1 MKNTLLIITIFITSI
16 SFTQDIKSTPC
27 DDKLLIELNNRIES
41 DGIESL
47 TDREWAYY
55 ELKFDKCQK
64 YQESQLN
71 NKETTKAEKERLHEQ
86 RRSNQTKEKSLNSI
100 YYMVFAIWIYV
111 AYLS

>member
-1 MKNTLLIITIFITSI
+1 MIRYILLLLFITSI
-16 SFTQDIKSTPC
+16 SFTQDINSKPC
-27 DDKLLIELNNRIES
+27 DDKLLIELNIRIES

-71 NKETTKAEKERLHEQ
+71 NKDTAKAEKELLHEQ

-100 YYMVFAIWIYV
+100 YWMVFAIWIVV
-111 AYLS
+111 AYL